1 MDSSGSG
8 IPLWLILVPA
18 SGSEGRWVGGGR
30 QGGTWARVVWKH
42 QLCPLSTWKQGH
54 GVWVSSGS
62 LEGGV
67 LGRDRGCPAAWGP
80 WGTLG
85 QKHFTLFQ
93 GPCMSLR
100 PVEAALEHSVHL
112 AGAQAGAPRVWGGGR
127 QE

>member
-1 MDSSGSG
+1 M
-8 IPLWLILVPA
+8 
-18 SGSEGRWVGGGR
+18 GGGR